1 MKYMNSFDNFVMVL
15 EFDEYRCSSINL
27 MNISVRRSIYVLLII
42 DALYLIPK
50 Y

>member
-27 MNISVRRSIYVLLII
+27 MNINVHRLIYVLLII